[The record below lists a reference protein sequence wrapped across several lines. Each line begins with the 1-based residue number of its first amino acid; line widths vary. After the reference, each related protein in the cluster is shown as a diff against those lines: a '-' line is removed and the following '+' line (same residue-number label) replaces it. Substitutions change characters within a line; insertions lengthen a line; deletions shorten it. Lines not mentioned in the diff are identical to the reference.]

1 MIDKSAFL
9 ELWLRERNEENRD
22 RVVAEHRYL
31 CARAARRFLR
41 APLDRADLEQVAAI
55 GLIKA
60 VDRYDPACR
69 TPFEGYAW
77 ILIVGELMHYVRDS
91 EHAVR
96 PPRHLRELDKR
107 WSRAHR
113 DLTNEAGREPSDREV
128 SWRLR
133 LDEKTCRDLAAYRNS
148 QRVVSLDALT
158 YRSRSQLSYCLEEH
172 LESLARE
179 DLLAPLSPVERR
191 IVSEIYEQGVPLH
204 TVAVRVGYS
213 RRHTT
218 RLHRR
223 ALEKIRRAHAAAEG
237 A

>member
-9 ELWLRERNEENRD
+9 ELWLRERNEEHRA
-22 RVVAEHRYL
+22 RVVADHGYL

-60 VDRYDPACR
+60 VDRYDATSR
-69 TPFEGYAW
+69 TPFEAYAW
-77 ILIVGELMHYVRDS
+77 ILILGELMHYVRDS

-107 WSRAHR
+107 WSRARR

-128 SWRLR
+128 SRRLR

-148 QRVVSLDALT
+148 MRVVSLDAISHRG
-158 YRSRSQLSYCLEEH
+158 RSTLSYCLENQ

-179 DLLAPLSPVERR
+179 DLLAPLSPLERR
-191 IVSEIYEQGVPLH
+191 IVSEIYEKGVPLH
-204 TVAVRVGYS
+204 AVAVRVGYS

-218 RLHRR
+218 RLHRN
-223 ALEKIRRAHAAAEG
+223 ALAKIRQAHAAAEG